1 MITITDIEGVLA
13 RALSFY
19 PAKFARTIMREELAQ
34 MVEHW
39 IVISRGQGFESLT
52 ILFYF
57 FQVRRRCR
65 KCPVK
70 NLS

>member
-1 MITITDIEGVLA
+1 MITTTDIEGVLA

-57 FQVRRRCR
+57 FFFRLEGGVESVQ
-65 KCPVK
+65 
-70 NLS
+70 

>member
-1 MITITDIEGVLA
+1 MITTTDIEGVLT
-13 RALSFY
+13 RALSFC
-19 PAKFARTIMREELAQ
+19 AIFARTIMREELAQ

-57 FQVRRRCR
+57 FFRLEGGVESVQ
-65 KCPVK
+65 
-70 NLS
+70 